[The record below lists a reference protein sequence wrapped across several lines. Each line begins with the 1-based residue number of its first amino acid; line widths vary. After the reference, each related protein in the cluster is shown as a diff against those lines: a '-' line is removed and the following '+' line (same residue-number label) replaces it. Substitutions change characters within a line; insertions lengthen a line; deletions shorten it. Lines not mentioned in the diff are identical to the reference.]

1 MFTYLLK
8 NGLAKGNSVEFWYND
23 TDDVILE
30 KLSAIDGLHDL
41 VVEKIK
47 NKNESILLMEIVLHG
62 LAELNIISRE
72 MLDDKISFND
82 ALADMFDDILND
94 DDSSFR
100 FLIKN
105 KNMMIEINPYNPD
118 TRMINSVIEK
128 MKDGAV
134 IIYPTDSV
142 YAMGCD
148 PNSKKGVEKMF
159 QIKNSDPAKTPLTF
173 MCDSISIASEY
184 ANQISN
190 SNFRFIKD
198 HTPGPLLL
206 L

>member
-1 MFTYLLK
+1 MIQPLIRIVDFIGVIPSITGKVELVYEGEQEGPYNVALNLFGSALKVEFLAIFPDPEKNLKKTEIDVYLPVK
-8 NGLAKGNSVEFWYND
+8 KWFSKGNSVEFWYND

-94 DDSSFR
+94 DDSSLDF
-100 FLIKN
+100 
-105 KNMMIEINPYNPD
+105 
-118 TRMINSVIEK
+118 
-128 MKDGAV
+128 
-134 IIYPTDSV
+134 
-142 YAMGCD
+142 
-148 PNSKKGVEKMF
+148 
-159 QIKNSDPAKTPLTF
+159 
-173 MCDSISIASEY
+173 
-184 ANQISN
+184 
-190 SNFRFIKD
+190 
-198 HTPGPLLL
+198 
-206 L
+206 